1 MHGLLARETLLLRLL
16 SPRPPSS
23 GATRAA
29 FDADDWDAVLDIVR
43 QQRLGALLHQSL
55 SAT

>member
-1 MHGLLARETLLLRLL
+1 MHSLLARETLLLRLL

-23 GATRAA
+23 GETRAA

>member
-1 MHGLLARETLLLRLL
+1 MHGLLARETLLLRLPL
-16 SPRPPSS
+16 PRPPSS

-29 FDADDWDAVLDIVR
+29 FGADDWTVVLDIVR
-43 QQRLGALLHQSL
+43 QHRLGPLLNQSL